1 MTGVEFCSFGLAS
14 FSLVYWSGAA
24 WSALRLGAVKE
35 VDSLS
40 PVTLPRWPRVSLIIP
55 ACNEEGTLATALA
68 SRLADN
74 YPELEIVVI
83 DDRSTDA
90 TGAIAD
96 EFARQDPRVR
106 VIHLDALPE
115 GWLGKLHAM
124 QRGAA
129 VASGE
134 FLLLSDAD
142 THWVPGTL
150 RRIIAR
156 CEAARLDHLTVFP
169 TMWSAGLALD
179 AATAAL
185 TRMLMMAARPWN
197 VPDPDSKAVLGVGAF
212 NLVRTASFARTG
224 GFEWLRLEVAD
235 DVGLAAMMKQHG
247 GRSEV
252 LRGGEYVGMQLYT
265 TLREYAR
272 SAEKAAVLFGFR
284 TLWTVLSVLA
294 LLAIECVPLVFLLMA
309 SGATWWLSAAAL
321 LVSLAAMAG
330 LARATRQPLAPS
342 LLIPLG
348 TALSAWAML
357 RAGLLGARQ
366 GGLRWRTTFY
376 PRALLLAGRRFRPG

>member
-1 MTGVEFCSFGLAS
+1 MTGVDFCTFGLAS

-24 WSALRLGAVKE
+24 WSALRMGAVKE
-35 VDSLS
+35 VDSLP

-83 DDRSTDA
+83 DDRSSDA

-106 VIHLDALPE
+106 VIHLDALPD

-185 TRMLMMAARPWN
+185 TVVAVGGGVDRVAGGDGRPGPCDPPAARA
-197 VPDPDSKAVLGVGAF
+197 VAADPAGHGA
-212 NLVRTASFARTG
+212 
-224 GFEWLRLEVAD
+224 
-235 DVGLAAMMKQHG
+235 VGLGDAPRRAARG
-247 GRSEV
+247 PAGRAALAYDLLSAGPAAGRAPV
-252 LRGGEYVGMQLYT
+252 PARLRGATDRRG
-265 TLREYAR
+265 R
-272 SAEKAAVLFGFR
+272 
-284 TLWTVLSVLA
+284 
-294 LLAIECVPLVFLLMA
+294 A
-309 SGATWWLSAAAL
+309 S
-321 LVSLAAMAG
+321 
-330 LARATRQPLAPS
+330 
-342 LLIPLG
+342 
-348 TALSAWAML
+348 
-357 RAGLLGARQ
+357 
-366 GGLRWRTTFY
+366 
-376 PRALLLAGRRFRPG
+376 